1 MDTRKFAGN
10 TSLWTRA
17 LSQQPSV
24 IVCPYYTGNS
34 IIEKCYCL
42 SLLHR
47 QLRNRKEKQ
56 YTTEAKPIFEV
67 TLDSPTNSLSLSLSP
82 TIRQIGVGT
91 TQMSLHEILHPQS
104 SSSSSSSLSTTAMV
118 SHNSDSSSSPSSSPP
133 HGGTTIK
140 VFDSLQP
147 FQVGALLGTG
157 GYAVVHQ
164 VRHRRT
170 HPMMIRRCGSTPNTK
185 PNKLHPQQQQ
195 HPNDDDDDED
205 EEHPIVPLPPS
216 PTRRLF
222 IADLLNGPE
231 ISNPNKNK
239 HSNTSLPNQQQPR
252 EKEDQNPTRKRPSVQ
267 TTTTTTTT
275 HSSSTECASSVSSSS
290 FSSPSLSSHSSSSLD
305 GSTSSTPPRS
315 STHKPTTKTSPIRA
329 FQQDDDDESSSSP
342 PTVWAVKRLHRKTLA
357 DPSKR
362 RLGIQGLRHE
372 VQLLSQLKPHPNI
385 IRLVGAS
392 SNLVMDQSSSDDD
405 NNHHNKNHLS
415 HFILLEQLVQP
426 LDQALVEW
434 KQEEEREQQQRRRQ
448 QQHDAPGN
456 VNPWKRLL
464 QRRRQRRRRG
474 NHHHTTNQQP
484 SDPSTGQRVP
494 NHSSSST
501 GSSCSSSS
509 KHEGQ
514 VHRLQHV
521 GVALGQ
527 ALAFLHQHHIV
538 YRDLKPSNLGLDRHG
553 TLKVFDFGLARRL
566 ESAITTRVQ
575 GRCGTLRY
583 MAPEVAAHNLDPAL
597 RQQYQAALHIPPP
610 PQSQPATLSPNN
622 NKTNNNNKKKIKKLV
637 PRGLS
642 SDVHSF
648 GMVLY
653 ELVSLHKPYY
663 TVTDKYDLN
672 RIVVGNALCLEAG
685 HSTHAM
691 KWPTPSVLA
700 VPALRPLLRD
710 CWQEPQTRPSM
721 GQVVKQL
728 ETIVLQQQ
736 SQPQEPH
743 SSKLVERLDPG
754 DSRLAV
760 SPSTTVLP
768 EQ

>member
-1 MDTRKFAGN
+1 
-10 TSLWTRA
+10 
-17 LSQQPSV
+17 
-24 IVCPYYTGNS
+24 
-34 IIEKCYCL
+34 
-42 SLLHR
+42 
-47 QLRNRKEKQ
+47 
-56 YTTEAKPIFEV
+56 
-67 TLDSPTNSLSLSLSP
+67 
-82 TIRQIGVGT
+82 
-91 TQMSLHEILHPQS
+91 
-104 SSSSSSSLSTTAMV
+104 MV
-118 SHNSDSSSSPSSSPP
+118 SHHSDSSPSSSSPP
-133 HGGTTIK
+133 HGTIK
-140 VFDSLQP
+140 VFDSLKP

-157 GYAVVHQ
+157 GFAVVHE
-164 VRHRRT
+164 VRHRVS
-170 HPMMIRRCGSTPNTK
+170 HPLIIRRRGNTPKKKPTK
-185 PNKLHPQQQQ
+185 QQQK
-195 HPNDDDDDED
+195 HPNDDDDDD
-205 EEHPIVPLPPS
+205 DDEHPMVPLPPS

-239 HSNTSLPNQQQPR
+239 HSNNSLPNQQQPR

-290 FSSPSLSSHSSSSLD
+290 FSSSSLSSHSSSSLD

-315 STHKPTTKTSPIRA
+315 STHKPTTTTSPIRA

-392 SNLVMDQSSSDDD
+392 SNLVMDQSSSDD
-405 NNHHNKNHLS
+405 NNHHNNKNHLP

-434 KQEEEREQQQRRRQ
+434 KQEEEEREQQQRRRQ

-456 VNPWKRLL
+456 ANPWKRLL
-464 QRRRQRRRRG
+464 QRRRRG
-474 NHHHTTNQQP
+474 INKHTNHQP
-484 SDPSTGQRVP
+484 HDPSTRQRVP

-501 GSSCSSSS
+501 NI

-566 ESAITTRVQ
+566 ESATTTRVQ

-610 PQSQPATLSPNN
+610 PPQSQPHATLSPNN
-622 NKTNNNNKKKIKKLV
+622 NNNNNNHKKLV

-672 RIVVGNALCLEAG
+672 RIVVGNALRLKAG

-691 KWPTPSVLA
+691 KWPTPSVVA

-721 GQVVKQL
+721 AQVVKQL

-736 SQPQEPH
+736 QQQPQPQEPH